1 MTEHLATKAA
11 VDVHLE
17 IVLPG
22 RARCALGLVEFSLKG
37 RALLLLHPTV
47 DGFAGES
54 GDEKVAPLGD

>member
-47 DGFAGES
+47 DG
-54 GDEKVAPLGD
+54 LRRMLCR